1 QNGKV
6 IAEGTFDANGKGS
19 VQLPP
24 DAGGKNVTVA
34 INEAG
39 KESNPV
45 TQKVPEFTSTADKP
59 APPSDIA
66 IDPNTGK
73 LSAQGKPGA
82 KLVVKDQNGKVIV
95 EGTFDANGKGSVQ
108 LPPSLGSGKVNV
120 STVGGSG
127 IESSAVDVVTPVFA
141 PQKVEFDANGTHVSA
156 TGKPGDV
163 IRVSDF
169 SGKILG
175 SAVVRPDGTANIE
188 IPQQSSGTQLKVT
201 AHHGNETS
209 PSTLVTSPIIDP
221 ERPDVPS
228 DLSIS
233 SDASTIS
240 GKGRPG
246 ETIIVTSKDGQ
257 KIASETLKTDGDGS
271 FAIKIPPVSA
281 QQVKVTASKN
291 GKESD
296 PIYLVTPVLDGKAP
310 PPPSD
315 VEIDPTGQIISGKG
329 TPGDIALIQLATGNK
344 ILGQG
349 VVGVDGHFKIK
360 IPAQPSGEVL
370 NVSVRHGEQVSTPTK
385 LISPYASG
393 TPNSLHFDES
403 GTQLSGE
410 AKAGDLIRVKN
421 SEGKIIG
428 AGVTKSDGTFQISI
442 PAQLAGQKL
451 LVTAQGNGPESS
463 PEVVLTPVIDIER
476 PSSPE
481 AILDST
487 GTILSGKAKSGS
499 AIKIKDTAGNNVGT
513 PIQVK
518 ADGTFEGVIPQQ
530 PAGTKLLVISE
541 LNGKQSLPTELITP
555 VIDDENPPPPS
566 TVQIDATGSVI
577 SGKATPNDKII
588 VNDKNG
594 KKVAEGKTNAQGEFD
609 IKVPVQ
615 HGGDELNVYV
625 SHGNKLSSP
634 KNVIAPYQ
642 LPSETT
648 NIVEA
653 GLVVDKGAFEKVE
666 QKKLT
671 FVTVG
676 SSILNYVVEG
686 GVTKSYE
693 FRVEKGEVAN
703 ISVAL
708 EGAWNLGV
716 LNVQSIVLYKDINGE
731 WIETLRTNEWTAA
744 NISEV
749 AIGTSAQLSKEI
761 VDPGEYKLSVSSFD
775 TVGVGVKTATV
786 NVIKKTPDGFV
797 TEAKTATGD
806 LTTNE
811 NVKITEVN
819 GKKIAK
825 NGSEIEGKY
834 GVLKISQTGEY
845 TYTPTKI
852 KDGIGA
858 ADVFTYKVEHKNGE
872 MVVNTLEV
880 RIVDAEKLALLE
892 NPAETSSSI
901 EIAGSEELSKSTTS
915 DKLLINNKS
924 ANQGESKPAAVT
936 LDELTKAHEKTGE
949 ISIDPNT
956 KLDLPD
962 SWKVDGNHTS
972 YNNDEYLHYI
982 NTANLT
988 ENVWVQSGVT
998 VI

>member
-1 QNGKV
+1 M
-6 IAEGTFDANGKGS
+6 
-19 VQLPP
+19 
-24 DAGGKNVTVA
+24 
-34 INEAG
+34 
-39 KESNPV
+39 
-45 TQKVPEFTSTADKP
+45 
-59 APPSDIA
+59 
-66 IDPNTGK
+66 
-73 LSAQGKPGA
+73 
-82 KLVVKDQNGKVIV
+82 
-95 EGTFDANGKGSVQ
+95 
-108 LPPSLGSGKVNV
+108 NV
-120 STVGGSG
+120 STLGDSG

-141 PQKVEFDANGTHVSA
+141 PQKVAFDASGTHVNA
-156 TGKPGDV
+156 TGKPGD
-163 IRVSDF
+163 IISVSDF
-169 SGKILG
+169 SGRTLG
-175 SAVVRPDGTANIE
+175 SAVVRSDGTANVE

-221 ERPDVPS
+221 ERPGVPS

-233 SDASTIS
+233 ADASTIS

-296 PIYLVTPVLDGKAP
+296 PIYMVTPVLDEKAP

-315 VEIDPTGQIISGKG
+315 VEIDPTGQIVSGKG
-329 TPGDIALIQLATGNK
+329 TPGDIALIQLESDNK
-344 ILGQG
+344 VLGQG
-349 VVGVDGHFKIK
+349 VVGADGHFKIK
-360 IPAQPSGEVL
+360 IQAQPSGEVL
-370 NVSVRHGEQVSTPTK
+370 NVSVRHGEQVSTPAK
-385 LISPYASG
+385 VVSPYASG
-393 TPNSLHFDES
+393 APNSLHFDES
-403 GTQLSGE
+403 GTLLSGE
-410 AKAGDLIRVKN
+410 AKAGDLIRVRN

-451 LVTAQGNGPESS
+451 LVTAQGSGPESS
-463 PEVVLTPVIDIER
+463 PEVILTPVIDIER

-481 AILDST
+481 ATLDST
-487 GTILSGKAKSGS
+487 GTMLSGKTKPGS
-499 AIKIKDTAGNNVGT
+499 SIKVKDTAGNNVGT

-518 ADGTFEGVIPQQ
+518 ADGTFEGVIPKQ

-594 KKVAEGKTNAQGEFD
+594 KKLAEGKTNAQGEFY

-634 KNVIAPYQ
+634 KSVIAPYQ

-648 NIVEA
+648 NVVEA
-653 GLVVDKGAFEKVE
+653 GLVIDKGSFEKVE
-666 QKKLT
+666 QKKLSFFT
-671 FVTVG
+671 FATSVINVAVG
-676 SSILNYVVEG
+676 QA
-686 GVTKSYE
+686 TKSYE
-693 FRVEKGEVAN
+693 FRVEKGETAN
-703 ISVAL
+703 ISVSL
-708 EGAWNLGV
+708 GGAWNLAV
-716 LNVQSIVLYKDINGE
+716 LNMQSIVLYKNIDGK
-731 WIETLRTNEWTAA
+731 WIEVVRTNEWKAA

-749 AIGTSAQLSKEI
+749 SIGASAQLSKEI
-761 VDPGEYKLSVSSFD
+761 VDPGEYKLSVSNFD
-775 TVGVGVKTATV
+775 AVGIGSKTATI
-786 NVIKKTPDGFV
+786 NVIKKSSDGFV
-797 TEAKTATGD
+797 TETKTATGD
-806 LTTNE
+806 LTANE

-858 ADVFTYKVEHKNGE
+858 VDVFTYKVEHKNGE

-880 RIVDAEKLALLE
+880 KIVDAEKLVQLE
-892 NPAETSSSI
+892 SPAESSSSI
-901 EIAGSEELSKSTTS
+901 EGAGSEEVSKSTTS
-915 DKLLINNKS
+915 DKLLITNKTAS
-924 ANQGESKPAAVT
+924 QGESKPAVVT
-936 LDELTKAHEKTGE
+936 LDELTKAHEKTGD
-949 ISIDPNT
+949 IYIDQNT

-962 SWKVDGNHTS
+962 SWKADGNHMN
-972 YNNDEYLHYI
+972 YNNNEYLHYI